1 MNQVLLD
8 TNILSYFLRGD
19 SAIVAKFRAYRQFY
33 PYLSFS
39 IFTYYEIKSGLLYRD
54 AQRQLS
60 RFEQLAEISEI
71 LDYDR
76 SIADLAS
83 HLYQGLRAKGLLI
96 TPINLFIG
104 ATALHHEYTLITAN
118 IKHFQNIPN
127 LKLEN
132 WKEPVP

>member
-1 MNQVLLD
+1 MNQALLD

-19 SAIVAKFRAYRQFY
+19 QMVVSKFRKYRQFY

-39 IFTYYEIKSGLLYRD
+39 IFTYYEVKSGLLYRD

-71 LDYDR
+71 IDYDR
-76 SIADLAS
+76 SVADVSS
-83 HLYQGLRAKGLLI
+83 HLYKDLRTRGLLI
-96 TPINLFIG
+96 TPIDLFIG
-104 ATALHHEYTLITAN
+104 ATALHYNYTLVTAN

-132 WKEPVP
+132 WAKPES